1 MTVSSQRAQDL
12 GHIHGISKEF
22 SKRDSLEVF
31 KRMCATRFF
40 ELRTKRAYEEKHVTV
55 PIYLSLGQE
64 AIAAALSVAFPRPAI
79 FAAYR
84 SHDTYLSYGGDPLAL
99 ADELLSKPSGCA
111 KGMGGSVGIHSPK
124 ISMFGNNGLV
134 GDQIPIA
141 VGFALGSEKKTLAIL
156 GDGAAEEDY
165 VLGAMGYAVQRKLPI
180 LFVCFDNNLS
190 ILTEVKVRRN
200 WKIADVARGFG
211 MEAVDIADDPWVI
224 MHHVKKMKDSMPAFI
239 NVHTVR
245 HLWHTGAGIDG
256 PPEWNR
262 YDLVRD
268 ELCKLG
274 YEKDV
279 ARIEKKTQAEIDRVW
294 DKALKQPFKK
304 V

>member
-1 MTVSSQRAQDL
+1 MTASAKRTKNL
-12 GHIHGISKEF
+12 GHIRGISKKF
-22 SKRDSLEVF
+22 LKKTSLLMF
-31 KRMCATRFF
+31 KRMCLSRTF
-40 ELRTKRAYEEKHVTV
+40 ELRTKKAYEDKLVNV

-64 AIAAALSVAFPRPAI
+64 AISAALSVAFPKPYI
-79 FAAYR
+79 FAQYR

-111 KGMGGSVGIHSPK
+111 GGMGGSVGIHSPK
-124 ISMFGNNGLV
+124 IGMFGHNGLV

-141 VGFALGSEKKTLAIL
+141 VGYALGSNKKTLAIL
-156 GDGAAEEDY
+156 GDGGAEEDY
-165 VLGAMGYAVQRKLPI
+165 VLGALGYAAQRKLPM

-190 ILTEVKVRRN
+190 ILTEVKVRRS

-211 MEAVDIADDPWVI
+211 MDAVDVADDPWVI
-224 MHHVKKMKDSMPAFI
+224 MHHIQKLQDKLPAFI

-245 HLWHTGAGIDG
+245 HLWHTGTGVDG

-262 YDLVRD
+262 YQMVRN
-268 ELCKLG
+268 ELSRLG

-279 ARIEKKTQAEIDRVW
+279 VRIEKNVRASVENTWNFALEPQKTT
-294 DKALKQPFKK
+294 
-304 V
+304 